1 MLRALVLL
9 ACVAVLLAATAALA
23 PATLVNP
30 LLENASRG
38 NLSLA
43 EADGTVWN
51 GRGIL
56 DVHSVARIPL
66 AWRLDPL
73 PLLKGEAHVT
83 LVPPTPPGSR
93 APRADIVARS
103 DAIAVHTLDAALP
116 AELAAALSPRAGVK
130 LSGIVR
136 VTSPALEWTRTSLA
150 GGARVDW
157 NDAQFAIANDA
168 GIRLGN
174 VTANLAAAG
183 DRLAGPVT
191 NEGGDFDVRGT
202 VSLRATGMPDT
213 TLTMTPRT
221 GDPAQTR
228 SLTVSA
234 KPDNSGWNVDF
245 RVGPR

>member
-1 MLRALVLL
+1 MFRALVLV
-9 ACVAVLLAATAALA
+9 ACVAVLLAAAAALA

-30 LLENASRG
+30 LLQDASRG

-43 EADGTVWN
+43 EAEGTVWN

-56 DVHSVARIPL
+56 GVSTAARIPL
-66 AWRLDPL
+66 AWHLDPL

-83 LVPPTPPGSR
+83 LVPPTPPGS
-93 APRADIVARS
+93 APRADIVAS
-103 DAIAVHTLDAALP
+103 SGAIAVRALDAALP
-116 AELAAALSPRAGVK
+116 AELLTALSARAGVK

-150 GGARVDW
+150 GGARLDW

-174 VTANLAAAG
+174 VTANLTAAG
-183 DRLAGPVT
+183 DRLTGPVT

-202 VSLRATGMPDT
+202 VSLRATGMPET
-213 TLTMTPRT
+213 TLTMTPRS

-228 SLTVSA
+228 SLAISA
-234 KPDNSGWNVDF
+234 RPDGSGWNVDF
-245 RVGPR
+245 RIGAR